1 MENFNDLLDEMNRQ
15 GGPLMWIM
23 QKRTFLQYENQ
34 SSMSSTGSRQ
44 QQRRTPEQIKSDV
57 MSSARLRH
65 TIDQIVAKSA
75 AAPSSSAVSN
85 LKREDVLVEARKI
98 LDEMAH
104 QFDQKYVRLL
114 GFAVVKVF
122 ARIYRHIYYNSDA
135 IDNLN
140 CVRSQP
146 TLLLPLHRSYMD
158 FLLVSIVC
166 FHLSVQLPAV
176 AAGEDFLG
184 LGFMAKVIRRTGSHF
199 FFFNY
204 DYFYLG
210 FRVKIL
216 VFLKVY
222 LSFSFKKI
230 NSKL

>member
-34 SSMSSTGSRQ
+34 SNSSASSSSGSR

-57 MSSARLRH
+57 MASARLRH

-75 AAPSSSAVSN
+75 TASAAAVSN

-114 GFAVVKVF
+114 GFAIVKVF

-135 IDNLN
+135 VDNLN

-166 FHLSVQLPAV
+166 FHLSIQLPAV

-199 FFFNY
+199 FFSFLNY
-204 DYFYLG
+204 HFFFILGLDRFY
-210 FRVKIL
+210 R
-216 VFLKVY
+216 FLSLRKVD
-222 LSFSFKKI
+222 SI
-230 NSKL
+230 